1 MKKRGFYFD
10 IPLFIGFL
18 NGENLAFT
26 VKDFWSGSRRVKVK
40 STIFHVLLGSM
51 PLKVKAMNEFDPKAY
66 IPNPIV
72 IEQTARGERQY
83 DIYSRLLLDRIVFLG
98 TQVNDVVA
106 NLLIAQMLFLEQS
119 NPEDPI
125 HFYINSPGGSVYAG
139 LGIYDIMQHI
149 TCPVHTYC
157 VGMAASMGS
166 LLLSAGAAGF
176 RHALPHSR
184 IMIHQ
189 PLGGARGQCSDIQ
202 IQANEIQTLR
212 DQLND
217 IYIKHNA
224 KPLSRE
230 QIEKATDRDNYL
242 SPAQAI
248 EIGLIDKVIESK
260 GKKNTK

>member
-1 MKKRGFYFD
+1 M
-10 IPLFIGFL
+10 
-18 NGENLAFT
+18 
-26 VKDFWSGSRRVKVK
+26 
-40 STIFHVLLGSM
+40 
-51 PLKVKAMNEFDPKAY
+51 DPKAY

-98 TQVNDVVA
+98 TEVNDTVA

-119 NPEDPI
+119 DPEAPI

-149 TCPVHTYC
+149 SCPVHTYC

-166 LLLSAGAAGF
+166 LLLTAGAAGF
-176 RHALPHSR
+176 RHSLPHSR

-202 IQANEIQTLR
+202 IQAKEINDLR
-212 DQLND
+212 DQLNN
-217 IYIKHNA
+217 IYVKHT
-224 KPLSRE
+224 KMDFDTVMKE
-230 QIEKATDRDNYL
+230 TDRDNYL
-242 SPAQAI
+242 SPTKSI
-248 EIGLIDKVIESK
+248 EMGLIDKVIEKSK
-260 GKKNTK
+260 TTK